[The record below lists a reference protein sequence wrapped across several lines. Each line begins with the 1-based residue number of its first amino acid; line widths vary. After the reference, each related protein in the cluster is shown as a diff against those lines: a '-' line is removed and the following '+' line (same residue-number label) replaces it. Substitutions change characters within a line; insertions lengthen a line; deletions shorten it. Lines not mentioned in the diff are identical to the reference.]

1 MNKLLKI
8 PSGKVAFP
16 PAQNH
21 AEAPRRIRILLV
33 DDDSYVRELNAGVLI
48 RFGYTVNTAG
58 DGADAWKALND
69 ESYDL
74 LITDNKMPRV
84 TGLEL
89 IKKLRSVDMTLP
101 VILASGTMLVEELK
115 QYPWLQLD
123 AMLPKPFTIAELLD
137 TVKKVLGATDNARIR
152 VENDFPIIMQAISE
166 IKSPPQSARR
176 PSFGMKNNEIT
187 SIAESAI
194 APAQDRTNL
203 APHILVVDD
212 DSDTRQLS
220 IDVLAGFG
228 YDVKGVKDGAAGLE
242 ELQAD
247 SYDLIVTDNKM
258 PKMTGLEMLE
268 KLYAARMSLPVIMAT
283 RHLPMHEFARKP
295 WLKPDATLERP
306 FSNDDLLAT
315 VKKVLHTDGGNDSPR
330 ETLLPMY
337 L

>member
-1 MNKLLKI
+1 MNTLLKT
-8 PSGKVAFP
+8 PSEKVAFP

-21 AEAPRRIRILLV
+21 AEAPHRIRILLV
-33 DDDSYVRELNAGVLI
+33 DDDFYVRELNAGVLI
-48 RFGYTVNTAG
+48 RVGYNVDTAG
-58 DGADAWKALND
+58 DGADAWKALN
-69 ESYDL
+69 EVSYDL

-84 TGLEL
+84 TGMEL
-89 IKKLRSVDMTLP
+89 IKKLRSEDMTLP
-101 VILASGTMLVEELK
+101 VILASGTMPAEELK

-123 AMLPKPFTIAELLD
+123 ATLPKPFTIAQLLD
-137 TVKKVLGATDNARIR
+137 MVIKVLDAADSARIR

-166 IKSPPQSARR
+166 IKSPPRSASQSSAIMQN
-176 PSFGMKNNEIT
+176 GEIS
-187 SIAESAI
+187 SIEEPAI
-194 APAQDRTNL
+194 APAQDRTSL

-212 DSDTRQLS
+212 DGDTRQLS

-228 YDVKGVKDGAAGLE
+228 YDVEGVKDGAAGWE
-242 ELQAD
+242 ALQAD

-258 PKMTGLEMLE
+258 PRMTGLEMIE
-268 KLYAARMSLPVIMAT
+268 KLYAAHISLPVIMAT

-315 VKKVLHTDGGNDSPR
+315 VKKVLHTDGGNDGRR